1 MGLTQGGAVSTAEE
15 RFGIGEDD
23 GGGDRGGVVAAEGGG
38 GAAGG
43 AIEGPVARTPGFGEA
58 VQVRYGGARLE
69 GAAPLSSRRGSK

>member
-1 MGLTQGGAVSTAEE
+1 MGGLRKGAVTAAEE

-43 AIEGPVARTPGFGEA
+43 AILGPVTRTPGFGEA
-58 VQVRYGGARLE
+58 VQVRYG
-69 GAAPLSSRRGSK
+69 